1 MGLTENPFIGLPLA
15 TLQQMQ
21 TQWLQVLTDIAS
33 VGQSY
38 TFPNRSLTKADLPQV
53 LQILTYLRW
62 ALASAFGGT
71 GAVQVAQ
78 AYIDTQT
85 KFYVGNSV

>member
-15 TLQQMQ
+15 LLQQMQ

-38 TFPNRSLTKADLPQV
+38 TFPNRSLTKADLPEV

-62 ALASAFGGT
+62 ALAFGYGGT
-71 GAVQVAQ
+71 GGVQVAQ
-78 AYIDTQT
+78 AYIDTQS
-85 KFYVGNSV
+85 KFAAPS